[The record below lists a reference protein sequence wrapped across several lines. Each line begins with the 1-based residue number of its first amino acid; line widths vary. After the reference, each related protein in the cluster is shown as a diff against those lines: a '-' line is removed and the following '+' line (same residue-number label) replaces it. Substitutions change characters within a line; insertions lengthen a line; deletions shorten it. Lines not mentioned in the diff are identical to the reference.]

1 MPATAVVPPNRLVSP
16 SIESTSSGSG
26 LLATLVD
33 LVDLTEAGVRAVAG
47 LREDAV
53 RILAA

>member
-1 MPATAVVPPNRLVSP
+1 MRDARPEDAPAIAE
-16 SIESTSSGSG
+16 IWA
-26 LLATLVD
+26 ATRPLMVRS
-33 LVDLTEAGVRAVAG
+33 AARAVAG